1 MKKTLIRLFTVALL
15 LMVSLAAE
23 AQYVS
28 VNIEKG
34 GDFGNGSITEKKDAQ
49 TKSADGNIVTV
60 TLIVKPKSGYSIDPS
75 AIEVYETISP
85 QTVYPNGTRANDVTL
100 GKRLD
105 VKCDVKSITKETEC
119 TVDVASNLGVWVEKA
134 EFLSGSKGN
143 RGVTISSGY
152 YYLENKQ
159 NNEGYF
165 LVPAGGTGTVKYFN
179 NNEETPYLTSYK
191 KSKETETD
199 KINNF
204 IWYIEK
210 VTDGDNTYYRFR
222 HLLTGRYVVVN
233 GMVETNN
240 PTRLRL
246 HLEAQLEPD
255 ENTLFVIEENTSDN
269 TLIGI
274 RHKSVYATH
283 TNGSQYWWW
292 DVADGNK
299 DNYSQGDSKGLLCF
313 WNEKTGNNGLTKWA
327 KPTAIET
334 DKMVCLPPVISYD
347 SGTGKVTISSYEGFN
362 DVTYYYT
369 TDGTEPTTS
378 STPYSGTPF
387 DMPSGKTVVK
397 AIAKRGDFQN
407 TTVTTFNI
415 EQCATPIITAG
426 SDGTYSVTCATAEV
440 TFYYTT
446 DGTTPTTTSTSNTT
460 GSISLPLDLDGEFLR
475 VIAAKTSGDGSDASP
490 AALYYIPQCAKP
502 TITNSNGTISMAT
515 ATERANIYY
524 TKDGS
529 DPSTTNTKASLYSES
544 YSYTITQGAHT
555 IKARAIKAGYSR
567 SEQVSLEYS
576 KCSTPVLANPY
587 DGTVTITCGTS
598 GASVYYTTNGNEP
611 KSNGT
616 NDSQLYSAGAIT
628 LPEGTTIAT
637 IKARAFK
644 LGNGQSDILTYTVP
658 ISPVPNI
665 SLEGNTLT
673 ITCDVDDAN
682 IYYSFSESGSDW
694 TLYSTP
700 LDVSS
705 HELVRCY
712 TGHAGY
718 LNSADVS
725 YRKPSEIHNS
735 SAISSMNGSYLLA
748 SDFTWDSPLG
758 TASAPFTG
766 TLDGQFNTIS
776 GSGPLVAYAKDA
788 TIKNIIIRSAS
799 VSGGVNAGAICNEA
813 DGSTKIY
820 NCGVLGGSVSGSGA
834 VGGLV
839 GLIKAGSK
847 VRVVNCFNYANVSG
861 GTHAAGI
868 VGRNDGTVDKTS
880 VTNVRIALC
889 MMYGNIT
896 GGTTISPV
904 YVGSVAANE
913 AAGILENTHQTNVK
927 QFTEYNYY
935 LYSTDKDVL
944 GNRIEKI
951 PYTAYNDQIAIDKE
965 DYLTRFPFYRH
976 ILNTHRELASYF
988 LFGDY
993 TSGHIAEIG
1002 HWVLDK
1008 SKANYP
1014 IIEKWQSNTYKT
1026 TKDIKN
1032 NLPTTGK
1039 PYEGNL
1045 LSDQGTSGYLKVNY
1059 TIGTVTGSLD
1069 LPITDMDT
1077 LRYDFTWGKVVLP
1090 FANEIEGW
1098 RNKTDKDYSKVITG
1112 WKITSVTKDGTSYNS
1127 SSVTNYNF
1135 ADRDNPQKD
1144 IYDANNPYIFAQG
1157 GNYIVPYK
1165 VTAIFIEANFA
1176 NAKYLS
1182 DPAYDMGYDSNYNTA
1197 TQLGGAVSGSY
1208 HGQTVY
1214 TSLSTLV
1221 SGLSKTNNPHD
1232 QAIVLVGNF
1241 HYNMK
1246 TLGSAVLDGGK
1257 AVTIMSVDEDC
1268 NQEPDY
1274 GWYSYMNTSRPVVPP
1289 LRFDFVP
1296 NIPMGMSS
1304 HVTGSTIN
1312 PGVSIWKAKGWFE
1325 LTETCVSLMH
1335 QCEIDSKN
1343 FGNEDGKGNNRW
1355 IANSGYF
1362 TQIVRSKDGACTKLS
1377 YIQIGGN
1384 AYVKELYP
1392 GNHSTTKLT
1401 NKVVPIVVTGG
1412 EIEECCMTGYHVGG
1426 KLEGDNIYFWS
1437 AGGKIQKF
1445 LGAYME
1451 TPVQASGHTGGVN
1464 MNASIDHA
1472 RIWKFFG
1479 GGTSNAATITGNINV
1494 TINNSFVDFYCGGP
1508 EFGDMVTGTNGKTVT
1523 TNATGTTF
1531 RKYYGAG
1538 YGGTS
1543 LTNVFINEN
1552 PGLAINNLSNNQGKT
1567 VFPQAFTFYTDNRL
1581 KTDDSYGIGTAYK
1594 FEYIIN
1600 STGDKVVPR
1609 WYIGRAR
1616 FSLATTGNVINNL
1629 TNCIIEGDFYG
1640 AGCQGKVDGTVSSTL
1655 NGCIIKRSVFGGGYK
1670 ATNNAVKV
1678 YPTTQPT
1685 YSYYHCEKGLF
1696 SGFGAVEPEMW
1707 EWKQG
1712 ASTNETWE
1720 EGILYTQSSITLT
1733 DLGNV
1738 TGEITLTIDGGYV
1751 GGTSEGMTPAT
1762 AATATTEAIPE
1773 GGNVYGGGNESK
1785 SLNNTIVTLKGDAYI
1800 YGNVFGGGNKGIVSG
1815 STEVNIE

>member
-1 MKKTLIRLFTVALL
+1 MKQDMKKDTILHTGKGTYFLEQAKQIVRPRWTGSLFGVHLHSLRGALRTMLL
-15 LMVSLAAE
+15 LL
-23 AQYVS
+23 
-28 VNIEKG
+28 
-34 GDFGNGSITEKKDAQ
+34 
-49 TKSADGNIVTV
+49 
-60 TLIVKPKSGYSIDPS
+60 TL
-75 AIEVYETISP
+75 
-85 QTVYPNGTRANDVTL
+85 TL
-100 GKRLD
+100 GAGTAWGQ
-105 VKCDVKSITKETEC
+105 SYTE
-119 TVDVASNLGVWVEKA
+119 E
-134 EFLSGSKGN
+134 SGF
-143 RGVTISSGY
+143 

-179 NNEETPYLTSYK
+179 GNENTPYLTSYK
-191 KSKETETD
+191 KSKETEVN

-210 VTDGDNTYYRFR
+210 VIDGGNTYYRFR
-222 HLLTGRYVVVN
+222 HLLTGKYVVAN
-233 GMVETNN
+233 GVVDTSN
-240 PTRLRL
+240 PARLRL
-246 HLEAQLEPD
+246 HLETQQEPD
-255 ENTLFVIEENTSDN
+255 ENTLFVIKEYTSDN
-269 TLIGI
+269 TRIGI
-274 RHKSVYATH
+274 HHKSVYATH

-292 DVADGNK
+292 DVAGGNK
-299 DNYSQGDSKGLLCF
+299 DNYSQGNSDGILCF
-313 WNEKTGNNGLTKWA
+313 WNEITNNKGNWA

-334 DKMVCLPPVISYD
+334 SKTVCLPPVISYD
-347 SGTGKVTISSYEGFN
+347 NGTGKVTISSYEGFD

-378 STPYSGTPF
+378 STEYNGTPF
-387 DMPSGKTVVK
+387 DMPSGQTVVK

-407 TTVTTFNI
+407 TTVTTYNV
-415 EQCATPIITAG
+415 EQCATPVITME
-426 SDGTYSVTCATAEV
+426 SDGTYTVTCATAGV

-446 DGTTPTTTSTSNTT
+446 DGTIPTTTSTSNTT
-460 GSISLPLDLDGEFLR
+460 GSISLSLDLDGEFLR
-475 VIAAKTSGDGSDASP
+475 VIAVKTGGDGSDASP

-502 TITNSNGTISMAT
+502 TITNSSGTISMAT
-515 ATERANIYY
+515 TTEGATIRYR
-524 TKDGS
+524 KDGKEVT
-529 DPSTTNTKASLYSES
+529 STTGEAYTA
-544 YSYTITQGAHT
+544 SYTYAITQGGHT
-555 IKARAIKAGYSR
+555 ITARAFKAGYRR
-567 SEQVSLEYS
+567 SAQASLEYA
-576 KCSTPVLANPY
+576 KCATPVLTNPY
-587 DGTVTITCGTS
+587 DGTVTITCATS
-598 GASVYYTTNGNEP
+598 GASIYYTTNGNEP

-616 NDSQLYSAGAIT
+616 VYSTGAIT
-628 LPEGTTIAT
+628 LPEGTSITT

-665 SLEGNTLT
+665 SLDGNTLT
-673 ITCDVDDAN
+673 ITSDVDDAH

-694 TLYSTP
+694 ILYSTP
-700 LDVSS
+700 IDVSS
-705 HELVRCY
+705 HELVRSY

-718 LNSADVS
+718 RNSAEVS
-725 YRKPSEIHNS
+725 YRKPSEIHS
-735 SAISSMNGSYLLA
+735 VSAISSMNGSYLLA
-748 SDFTWDSPLG
+748 SDFTWDTPLG
-758 TASAPFTG
+758 TTSAPFTG
-766 TLDGQFNTIS
+766 TLDGQFNTLS
-776 GSGPLVAYAKDA
+776 GGGPLVAYAKDA

-847 VRVVNCFNYANVSG
+847 VRVVNCFNYATVSG

-868 VGRNDGTVDKTS
+868 VGRNDGIVDKTS

-896 GGTTISPV
+896 SGTTISPV
-904 YVGSVAANE
+904 YVGSVAANTSTGVL
-913 AAGILENTHQTNVK
+913 ANTHQTNVK

-935 LYSTDKDVL
+935 LYSTEKDAA

-951 PYTAYNDQIAIDKE
+951 PYTAYNDQMAIDKE

-1014 IIEKWQSNTYKT
+1014 IIEKWQTNTYKT
-1026 TKDIKN
+1026 TEDIKN

-1059 TIGTVTGSLD
+1059 TIGTIIGSLD

-1090 FANEIEGW
+1090 FANEIDGW

-1112 WKITSVTKDGTSYNS
+1112 WKITSVIKDGTTYNS

-1165 VTAIFIEANFA
+1165 VTEISIEANFA

-1182 DPAYDMGYDSNYNTA
+1182 DPAYDMGYDTNYGAA

-1221 SGLSKTNNPHD
+1221 GTLSSTKNPHD

-1246 TLGSAVLDGGK
+1246 ALGGAVLDGAK

-1296 NIPMGMSS
+1296 NILMGMSS
-1304 HVTGSTIN
+1304 HVTGSTTY
-1312 PGVSIWKAKGWFE
+1312 PGVSIWKVKGWFE
-1325 LTETCVSLMH
+1325 LTETCVSIMH
-1335 QCEIDSKN
+1335 QCEIESTN

-1362 TQIVRSKDGACTKLS
+1362 TQIVRSFSAACTKLS

-1392 GNHSTTKLT
+1392 GNHSLKTFT
-1401 NKVVPIVVTGG
+1401 NKAVPINVTGG
-1412 EIEECCMTGYHVGG
+1412 EIEECYMTGYHVGG
-1426 KLEGDNIYFWS
+1426 KLEGDNLYFWC
-1437 AGGKIQKF
+1437 AGGKIHKF

-1451 TPVQASGHTGGVN
+1451 KPVQASGHTGGVN
-1464 MNASIDHA
+1464 MNAKIDHA

-1479 GGTSNAATITGNINV
+1479 GGTTSAATITGNINV

-1531 RKYYGAG
+1531 RNYYGAG

-1543 LTNVFINEN
+1543 LTNVFISEHA
-1552 PGLAINNLSNNQGKT
+1552 GDAINGLNTNSGNT
-1567 VFPQAFTFYTDNRL
+1567 VFPEAFTFYTSRRLATDN
-1581 KTDDSYGIGTAYK
+1581 SYGIGTAYK

-1629 TNCIIEGDFYG
+1629 TNCILQGDFYG
-1640 AGCQGKVDGTVSSTL
+1640 AGCQGKVNGTVTSTL
-1655 NGCIIKRSVFGGGYK
+1655 TNCTISGSVFGGGYK

-1678 YPTTQPT
+1678 YPINQPT
-1685 YSYYHCEKGLF
+1685 YSYYNCERGLF
-1696 SGFGAVEPEMW
+1696 SGFGTVEPEIW

-1712 ASTNETWE
+1712 SSANETYDDTKDE
-1720 EGILYTQSSITLT
+1720 LYTQNSITMT

-1738 TGEITLTIDGGYV
+1738 TGAISITIE
-1751 GGTSEGMTPAT
+1751 GGTVT
-1762 AATATTEAIPE
+1762 
-1773 GGNVYGGGNESK
+1773 NDVFGGGNESK
-1785 SLNNTIVTLKGDAYI
+1785 SLSNTSVTLS
-1800 YGNVFGGGNKGIVSG
+1800 GNANIGRDVFGGGNKADVSG
-1815 STEVNIE
+1815 SATVNIE

>member
-1 MKKTLIRLFTVALL
+1 MTQYMKKDTILHTIAKQLVRNWRTPVRSMAHSSAITSAMRTILLL
-15 LMVSLAAE
+15 LMMV
-23 AQYVS
+23 VG
-28 VNIEKG
+28 VNTAWGQDSYTVE
-34 GDFGNGSITEKKDAQ
+34 NG
-49 TKSADGNIVTV
+49 
-60 TLIVKPKSGYSIDPS
+60 
-75 AIEVYETISP
+75 
-85 QTVYPNGTRANDVTL
+85 
-100 GKRLD
+100 
-105 VKCDVKSITKETEC
+105 
-119 TVDVASNLGVWVEKA
+119 
-134 EFLSGSKGN
+134 F
-143 RGVTISSGY
+143 

-159 NNEGYF
+159 NNDGYF
-165 LVPAGGTGTVKYFN
+165 LVPAGGDGTVKYFN
-179 NNEETPYLTSYK
+179 NNAETPYLTSYK
-191 KSKETETD
+191 KSKETETN
-199 KINNF
+199 KNNF

-210 VTDGDNTYYRFR
+210 VTDGSDTYYRFR
-222 HLLTGRYVVVN
+222 HMLTGKYVVVN
-233 GMVETNN
+233 GVVDSKN
-240 PTRLRL
+240 PARLRL
-246 HLEAQLEPD
+246 HLETQLEPD
-255 ENTLFVIEENTSDN
+255 ENTLFVIEENSSNN

-283 TNGSQYWWW
+283 TDGKQYWWW
-292 DVADGNK
+292 DVAGGNK
-299 DNYSQGDSKGLLCF
+299 DNYSQGDTNGLLCF
-313 WNEKTGNNGLTKWA
+313 WNVLTANDGRTKWA

-334 DKMVCLPPVISYD
+334 EKTVCLPPVITYD

-369 TDGTEPTTS
+369 TDGSDPTTS
-378 STPYSGTPF
+378 STEYNGTPF
-387 DMPSGKTVVK
+387 DMPSGQTIVK
-397 AIAKRGDFQN
+397 AIAKRGDFLN
-407 TTVTTFNI
+407 STVTTYNV
-415 EQCATPIITAG
+415 EQCATPVITMEN
-426 SDGTYSVTCATAEV
+426 DGTYSVTCATAGV

-446 DGTTPTTTSTSNTT
+446 DGITPTTTSTSNTT
-460 GSISLPLDLDGEFLR
+460 GSISLPLDLEGEFLR
-475 VIAAKTSGDGSDASP
+475 VIAAKTGGDGSDASP
-490 AALYYIPQCAKP
+490 AALYHIPQCAKP
-502 TITNSNGTISMAT
+502 TINNTNGTISMTT
-515 ATERANIYY
+515 ATEGATIHYR
-524 TKDGS
+524 KDGKDVTS
-529 DPSTTNTKASLYSES
+529 NNDT
-544 YSYTITQGAHT
+544 YTAPYTYPITQGAHT
-555 IKARAIKAGYSR
+555 ITARAFKAGYRR
-567 SEQVSLEYS
+567 SEQASLEYA
-576 KCSTPVLANPY
+576 KCKTPVLTNPY
-587 DGTVTITCGTS
+587 DGSVTITCETG
-598 GASVYYTTNGNEP
+598 GASIYYTTNGNDP

-616 NDSQLYSAGAIT
+616 NNSLLYSDNPIT

-644 LGNGQSDILTYTVP
+644 QGNGQSDILTYTVP
-658 ISPVPNI
+658 VSPVPNI
-665 SLEGNTLT
+665 SLDGNTLT
-673 ITCDVDDAN
+673 ITCDLDDAN

-694 TLYSTP
+694 TLYSSTP
-700 LDVSS
+700 LDISS
-705 HELVRCY
+705 HELVRSY

-718 LNSADVS
+718 RSSAEVS
-725 YRKPSEIHNS
+725 YRKPSEIHDFSN
-735 SAISSMNGSYLLA
+735 ISMNGSYLLA
-748 SDFTWDSPLG
+748 SDFTWDSPIG
-758 TASAPFTG
+758 TESAPFTG
-766 TLDGQFNTIS
+766 TLDGQFNTLS
-776 GSGPLVAYAKDA
+776 GSGPLVAYAKNA
-788 TIKNIIIRSAS
+788 TIKNIIIQSAS
-799 VSGGVNAGAICNEA
+799 VSGGDNAGAICNEA
-813 DGSTKIY
+813 DGTTKIY

-839 GLIKAGSK
+839 GLIKEGSK
-847 VRVVNCFNYANVSG
+847 VRVVNCYNYATVNG

-868 VGRNDGTVDKTS
+868 VGRNDGTVDKTT

-889 MMYGNIT
+889 MMYGDIKS
-896 GGTTISPV
+896 GTTISPV
-904 YVGSVAANE
+904 YVGSVDANTSTGVL
-913 AAGILENTHQTNVK
+913 ANTHQTNVK

-935 LYSTDKDVL
+935 LYSTDTDAS

-951 PYTAYNDQIAIDKE
+951 PYTSYNDQMAIDKE

-993 TSGHIAEIG
+993 TSSHIAEIG

-1090 FANEIEGW
+1090 FANEIDGW

-1112 WKITSVTKDGTSYNS
+1112 WKITSVKKDGTTYNS
-1127 SSVTNYNF
+1127 SSVSNYNF
-1135 ADRDNPQKD
+1135 ADRDNSQKD
-1144 IYDANNPYIFAQG
+1144 IYDDNNPYIFAQG

-1165 VTAIFIEANFA
+1165 VTEISIEANFA

-1182 DPAYDMGYDSNYNTA
+1182 DPAYDMGYDASYKNA
-1197 TQLGGAVSGSY
+1197 TQLGGAVTGSY
-1208 HGQTVY
+1208 HDQSVY

-1221 SGLSKTNNPHD
+1221 SALSNTNNPHD

-1241 HYNMK
+1241 HYNMA
-1246 TLGSAVLDGGK
+1246 TLGGAVLDGAK

-1274 GWYSYMNTSRPVVPP
+1274 GWYSYMNTPRPVVPP

-1325 LTETCVSLMH
+1325 LTETCVSIMH
-1335 QCEIDSKN
+1335 QCEIESKN

-1392 GNHSTTKLT
+1392 GNHSKTTLK

-1531 RKYYGAG
+1531 RQYYGAG

-1552 PGLAINNLSNNQGKT
+1552 SGLAINNLSNNQGKT
-1567 VFPQAFTFYTDNRL
+1567 VFPQAFTFYTSRRLETDN
-1581 KTDDSYGIGTAYK
+1581 SYGIGTAYK

-1655 NGCIIKRSVFGGGYK
+1655 NGCIIKRSAFGGGYK
-1670 ATNNAVKV
+1670 AANNDVKV
-1678 YPTTQPT
+1678 YPETQPT
-1685 YSYYHCEKGLF
+1685 YSYYHCERGIF
-1696 SGFGAVEPEMW
+1696 SGFGKVEPETW
-1707 EWKQG
+1707 KWKQG
-1712 ASTNETWE
+1712 SSDNETHSKQLKE
-1720 EGILYTQSSITLT
+1720 LYTQSSITLA

-1751 GGTSEGMTPAT
+1751 GGTSNGQTPAEE
-1762 AATATTEAIPE
+1762 AADPTESIPA
-1773 GGNVYGGGNESK
+1773 GGSVYGGGNESK
-1785 SLNNTIVTLKGDAYI
+1785 SLSNTTVTLKGNAVV
-1800 YGNVFGGGNKGIVSG
+1800 YGDVFGGGNKADVSG
-1815 STEVNIE
+1815 SATVNIVNEE